1 MDGKGVY
8 TKANGDTYNGFFK
21 QGMLHGK
28 MEVVYKKVVRKQDY
42 GVEEN
47 S

>member
-8 TKANGDTYNGFFK
+8 TKANGDSYNGFFK

-28 MEVVYKKVVRKQDY
+28 MEVVYANGGKNTGLWCR
-42 GVEEN
+42 
-47 S
+47 